1 MKLAVTQIALGAL
14 IVFFSCFIVA
24 GGHLSGYTIT
34 VPESVLR
41 EGISPSMTIESRPSI
56 FTVMAVSS
64 TLILGFAVLGTGI
77 AQLVKARNKK
87 I

>member
-1 MKLAVTQIALGAL
+1 MKLAITQIVLGAL

-24 GGHLSGYTIT
+24 GGYLNGYTVT

-41 EGISPSMTIESRPSI
+41 EGISPYMTIESTPGI

-64 TLILGFAVLGTGI
+64 TLILGLAVLGIGI
-77 AQLVKARNKK
+77 TQTVKTRNKK